1 MFCNAFTSP
10 QTDFPELSWGWTHQQ
25 FTCVRFCVRFH
36 DVTILLILAHPA
48 SGAHPG
54 YALFGLWESCYWVF
68 RNTHWPCSGPAPQV
82 GLISCKVYESS
93 ILSENAKLFATLAM
107 LPHDVR
113 ADRSWE
119 MPLRLNQPSVSA
131 GFTSLDTEGQLHRNG
146 EDSMETHANSKVKLS
161 PLLNWS
167 NWSLNTK

>member
-1 MFCNAFTSP
+1 MLINPPAVHLCS
-10 QTDFPELSWGWTHQQ
+10 
-25 FTCVRFCVRFH
+25 
-36 DVTILLILAHPA
+36 LLCQIPWCSRLANSCTPCSRA
-48 SGAHPG
+48 QWG
-54 YALFGLWESCYWVF
+54 YALLGLWESCYWVF
-68 RNTHWPCSGPAPQV
+68 RNTHWPCSGPTPQV
-82 GLISCKVYESS
+82 GLVSCKVYESS
-93 ILSENAKLFATLAM
+93 ILSENAKLFSTLAM

-131 GFTSLDTEGQLHRNG
+131 GFTSLDTEGQPHRNG
-146 EDSMETHANSKVKLS
+146 EDGMGTHASFKVKLS